1 MINYIKKLKEL
12 NKDSL
17 LEAGGKGANLGE
29 LINANLPV
37 PPGFVVTT
45 NAYGAHLESS
55 GLKKKILSKLENL
68 AMDDMK
74 VVKDASECISSWIEE
89 ASMPDMIQKELGSAY
104 DRLSQE
110 VGSDGKLSV
119 AVRSSATAEDLPT
132 ASFAG
137 QHETYLGILGK
148 EAVFKYV
155 KKCWASLW
163 SPQAITYRM
172 SMNYDHLKVDLAV
185 VIQAMIPSE
194 AAGVMFTAN
203 PVNGNNDEILI
214 SAGYGLGEAVVS
226 GLITPDSF
234 IVTKEGKVKEKTIGS
249 KEIRI
254 MLTEKG
260 TVTEEVA
267 QSKREVYCLE
277 EKELMQLKTLAQ
289 LVEKHYG
296 SYQDTEWALSKG
308 KIYLLQAR
316 PITTI
321 ISDTEA
327 CTYESFDILGPNDKI
342 IYQGKKAPL
351 AFQGVIEHT
360 PYPHAPLDFA
370 CFSYFY
376 NGINASFAEI
386 GLKLPKEK
394 NKPVER
400 ESGCVALSYS
410 GLTISAATL
419 WKAPA
424 YLIKSLFIKSKYS
437 AQDFTKET
445 DAWIKKTEAEVKRV
459 TDAGK
464 LVKLIEEALKD
475 YESFVYKRFS
485 VVGMP
490 SVLTEY
496 KFTKLIKKAV
506 GKERTDELKETLQR
520 SLPFKTALQNKA
532 LLRIAHAAAVKG
544 KDSKAYK
551 EELKSFLE
559 EFGDRPSIG
568 MGRMLSPNTWQE
580 KPEMLDEIIDALL
593 CDTADIN
600 PEESFKKQEEVYL
613 AARETVKK
621 ALVPADYKNFVE
633 ILDKIRN
640 STIIREESVFYLEKV
655 AGCLHRMA
663 LKLGNLLGKKG
674 ILSNAED
681 VFFIFLEELSA
692 AASGKLKLKEK
703 LEKRKSAF
711 EKVYAA
717 HDKGVHWF
725 ISTGSFPVFETKQKK
740 KQEEKDASNSI
751 KGSAASKGI
760 YEGPVCIVK
769 SPSEFKKLRKGD
781 ILVSTYTS
789 PIWTP
794 LFKVAGAAVT
804 EIGSASSHAA
814 IVAREYG
821 IPAVVA
827 IEDAT
832 SLLRDG
838 QKIRVDGTKGIITLL
853 D

>member
-1 MINYIKKLKEL
+1 MTNYIKKLNEL

-45 NAYGAHLESS
+45 KAYGDHLEAS
-55 GLKKKILSKLENL
+55 GLKEKIVRKLKNL
-68 AMDDMK
+68 TIDDIK
-74 VVKDASECISSWIEE
+74 RIEDASECISVWIEE
-89 ASMPDMIQKELGSAY
+89 ASMPDTIQKEIGSAY
-104 DRLSQE
+104 DILCKE
-110 VGSDGKLSV
+110 VHSDGKLSV

-137 QHETYLGILGK
+137 QHETYLGVYGK
-148 EAVFKYV
+148 EAVFEYV

-163 SPQAITYRM
+163 SSQAITYRM
-172 SMNYDHLKVDLAV
+172 SMDFDHLKVDLAV
-185 VIQAMIPSE
+185 VVQAMIPSE

-203 PVNGNNDEILI
+203 PVSGNKDEILI

-234 IVTKEGKVKEKTIGS
+234 ILTKEGKVKEKTHGS

-254 MLTEKG
+254 RLTEEG
-260 TVTEEVA
+260 TVTEEVPK
-267 QSKREVYCLE
+267 SEREIYCLGD
-277 EKELMQLKTLAQ
+277 KELMQLKTLAQ

-316 PITTI
+316 PITTL

-327 CTYESFDILGPNDKI
+327 CTYESFDILEPNDKI

-351 AFQGVIEHT
+351 AFQSIVEHT
-360 PYPHAPLDFA
+360 SYPHTPLDFA
-370 CFSYFY
+370 SFSHFY
-376 NGINASFAEI
+376 SGMNASFAEL
-386 GLKLPKEK
+386 GLKLPKER

-400 ESGCVALSYS
+400 ESGCVALNYS
-410 GLTISAATL
+410 GPTISAATL
-419 WKAPA
+419 WKASTN
-424 YLIKSLFIKSKYS
+424 LIKNLFIKSKYS
-437 AQDFTKET
+437 AEDFTKEV
-445 DAWIKKTEAEVKRV
+445 DAWIKKTELEVIRIK
-459 TDAGK
+459 DAGK
-464 LVKLIEEALKD
+464 LVKLIEHAFND

-485 VVGMP
+485 IVEMAG
-490 SVLTEY
+490 VLTEY

-506 GKERTDELKETLQR
+506 GKERAQEFKETLQKA
-520 SLPFKTALQNKA
+520 LPFKTALQNKA
-532 LLRIAHAAAVKG
+532 LLKIAHAVATKG
-544 KDSKAYK
+544 RYSKAYK
-551 EELKSFLE
+551 EELKNFLE

-568 MGRMLSPNTWQE
+568 MGRMLSPDTWKE
-580 KPEMLDEIIDALL
+580 KPEMLDDIIDALL
-593 CDTADIN
+593 CNVADTD
-600 PEESFKKQEEVYL
+600 PEEGFKKQEEEYL
-613 AARETVKK
+613 AARETIKK
-621 ALVPADYKNFVE
+621 ELTQTDSKKFLE

-640 STIIREESVFYLEKV
+640 ITIVREESVFYLEKV
-655 AGCLHRMA
+655 AGCLHRTA
-663 LKLGNLLGKKG
+663 LKLGTLLEKEGYIEK
-674 ILSNAED
+674 AQD
-681 VFFIFLEELSA
+681 VFFIFLEELSKA
-692 AASGKLKLKEK
+692 ALGKIKLREK
-703 LEKRKSAF
+703 IERRKRIFK
-711 EKVYAA
+711 KVYAA
-717 HDKGVHWF
+717 HNNGIHWF
-725 ISTGSFPVFETKQKK
+725 ISTGSFPVFEIKQKK
-740 KQEEKDASNSI
+740 EQDKKDSSNSI

-760 YEGPVCIVK
+760 YEGTVCIVK
-769 SPSEFKKLRKGD
+769 STAEFKKLRKGD
-781 ILVSTYTS
+781 VLVSTYTS

-827 IEDAT
+827 IENAT
-832 SLLRDG
+832 SLLKDG
-838 QKIRVDGTKGIITLL
+838 QRIRVDGTKGIITLL

>member
-1 MINYIKKLKEL
+1 MTNYIKKLNEL

-29 LINANLPV
+29 LINADLPV

-45 NAYGAHLESS
+45 KAYGTHLEAS
-55 GLKKKILSKLENL
+55 GLKEKIVNKLKNL
-68 AMDDMK
+68 TIDDMK
-74 VVKDASECISSWIEE
+74 GAEEASECISSWIEE
-89 ASMPDMIQKELGSAY
+89 ASMPEMIQKELESAY
-104 DRLSQE
+104 DSLCKE
-110 VGSDGKLSV
+110 VHSDKKSSV

-137 QHETYLGILGK
+137 QHETYLGIYGK
-148 EAVFKYV
+148 EDVFKYV

-163 SPQAITYRM
+163 SSQAITYRM
-172 SMNYDHLKVDLAV
+172 SMDFDHLKVDLAV
-185 VIQAMIPSE
+185 VVQAMIPSE

-203 PVNGNNDEILI
+203 PVSGNKHEILI

-234 IVTKEGKVKEKTIGS
+234 ILNKEGNVKEKKLGS

-254 MLTEKG
+254 RLTEEG
-260 TVTEEVA
+260 TVTEQVPK
-267 QSKREVYCLE
+267 SKREIYCLE
-277 EKELMQLKTLAQ
+277 DKELMQLKTLAQ

-321 ISDTEA
+321 INDTEA
-327 CTYESFDILGPNDKI
+327 CNYESFDILEPNDKI

-351 AFQGVIEHT
+351 AFQSIVEHT
-360 PYPHAPLDFA
+360 PYPHTPLDFA
-370 CFSYFY
+370 CFSHFY
-376 NGINASFAEI
+376 SGMNASFAEL

-400 ESGCVALSYS
+400 ESGCVGLSYS
-410 GLTISAATL
+410 GPTISAATL
-419 WKAPA
+419 WKAPTN
-424 YLIKSLFIKSKYS
+424 LIKNLFIKSQYS
-437 AQDFTKET
+437 AEDFTKEI
-445 DAWIKKTEAEVKRV
+445 DAWIKKTELEVNRV
-459 TDAGK
+459 KDAGK
-464 LVKLIEEALKD
+464 LVKFIEEALKD

-485 VVGMP
+485 IVDMP

-506 GKERTDELKETLQR
+506 GKERVQELKETLQKA
-520 SLPFKTALQNKA
+520 LPFKTALQNEA
-532 LLRIAHAAAVKG
+532 LLKIAHAVAVKG
-544 KDSKAYK
+544 RDSKAYK

-559 EFGDRPSIG
+559 EFGDRPFIG
-568 MGRMLSPNTWQE
+568 MGRMLSPDTWQE
-580 KPEMLDEIIDALL
+580 KPEMLDDIIEALL
-593 CDTADIN
+593 CDVADTD
-600 PEESFKKQEEVYL
+600 PEESFKNQKKAYL
-613 AARETVKK
+613 DARETIKK
-621 ALVPADYKNFVE
+621 GLTQTDYKKFVE
-633 ILDKIRN
+633 ILDKVRN
-640 STIIREESVFYLEKV
+640 ATIIREESVFYLEKV
-655 AGCLHRMA
+655 AGCLHRIV
-663 LKLGNLLGKKG
+663 LKLGTFLEKEGVIDK
-674 ILSNAED
+674 AQD
-681 VFFIFLEELSA
+681 VFFIFLEELNA
-692 AASGKLKLKEK
+692 AASEK
-703 LEKRKSAF
+703 TRIRENIEKRRTAF

-717 HDKGVHWF
+717 HNKGVHWF

-740 KQEEKDASNSI
+740 EHEEKEDSNSI

-769 SPSEFKKLRKGD
+769 SSAEFRKLRKGD
-781 ILVSTYTS
+781 VLVSTYTS

-827 IEDAT
+827 IENAT
-832 SLLRDG
+832 SLLKDG
-838 QKIRVDGTKGIITLL
+838 QKIRVDGTKGIITML